1 VLTIHEN
8 PAGKFLFIGI
18 VKAKTRGD
26 MARVFCITAGFMLLF
41 FSGSATGQTAD
52 SVWQRSLK
60 KFGID
65 DYHGAIED
73 LDLILRKF
81 PGTASA
87 LYNRGIA
94 RLNLGDTEG
103 ACNDLNLARNA
114 GSRENRLA
122 LNYICDED
130 YLRDMMIKEYY
141 KKEKV
146 YPEFGYRPKYTKTDS
161 LRGTLNPDRTCFDV
175 QYYDLRV
182 KVIPAG
188 KKIEGL
194 NSIYFKVVEPTKTIQ
209 IDLLE
214 RYKVTS
220 VTMEG
225 SAIPYRRTGNVI
237 YADFPQTLNP
247 GETHT
252 VTIAYNGK
260 PIDAPNPPWDGGFVW
275 KKDKNKDFW
284 LGVACEHLG
293 ASSWWPNKDHL
304 SDKPDSMQIAIEI
317 PAGYQAVCNGNLRRV
332 EPVGRKNNLFTW
344 FVSYPINNYNVTFY
358 AGKYTAFSDTLTEG
372 GDTLLLDYNVL
383 TYNLDAARR
392 HFAQTKEVISFYNK
406 AFGFYPYRRDGFGL
420 VESSY
425 EGMEHQSAIAY
436 GNGYDKNS
444 GDEYRNKMYDYIIVH
459 EAAHEW
465 WGNSVTAADMAD
477 AWIHEGFAT
486 YAELMFLE
494 NRFGKD
500 EYMYELFQKGQYI
513 FNIWPLVQNR
523 GVNENTFASN
533 DIYNKGAMVLH
544 CLRCAINNDSLFF
557 GMIHDFSVKYR
568 YHTVNSDDFIRFVD
582 EYTGTDYTAF
592 FKKYLYETRLPM
604 LEYRYTRENGNLKLL
619 YHWTE
624 VDASFSL
631 PFGIGTDT
639 KKSYRL
645 TGTTEWQEMLIP
657 ETGWFKF
664 FNLMTDYEGCPDNAF
679 TYFRTRCINDAD
691 PGLANGT
698 K

>member
-1 VLTIHEN
+1 MK
-8 PAGKFLFIGI
+8 GKTKG
-18 VKAKTRGD
+18 
-26 MARVFCITAGFMLLF
+26 ARAYILRIAAATMLLF
-41 FSGSATGQTAD
+41 SAGKAEGQTAD

-60 KFGID
+60 KFGMD
-65 DYHGAIED
+65 DYHGAIDD
-73 LDLILRKF
+73 LNLILRKF

-103 ACNDLNLARNA
+103 ACNDLNNARNA

-122 LNYICDED
+122 LNYICDEE

-141 KKEKV
+141 KKEKI
-146 YPEFGYRPKYTKTDS
+146 YPEFGYRPRYTLSDS
-161 LRGTLNPDRTCFDV
+161 LRGGLNPDRTCFDV
-175 QYYDLRV
+175 YYYDLRV
-182 KVIPAG
+182 KVIPAT
-188 KKIEGL
+188 KKIEGS

-209 IDLLE
+209 IDLMA

-225 SAIPYRRTGNVI
+225 SKISFRRTGDVI
-237 YADFPQTLNP
+237 YVDFSQDLIP
-247 GETHT
+247 GDTRV
-252 VTIAYNGK
+252 VTITYRGK

-275 KKDKNKDFW
+275 RKDNNKNPW

-293 ASSWWPNKDHL
+293 ASSWWPTKDHL
-304 SDKPDSMQIAIEI
+304 SDKTDSMQIAIEI
-317 PAGYQAVCNGNLRRV
+317 PSGLQAICNGNLRRV
-332 EPVGRKNNLFTW
+332 EPVTRKSNLFTW

-358 AGKYTAFSDTLTEG
+358 AGKYAALSDTLTEG
-372 GDTLLLDYNVL
+372 NDTLRLDYNVL
-383 TYNLDAARR
+383 SYNVDAARR
-392 HFAQTKEVISFYNK
+392 HFEQTKEILSFYNR

-425 EGMEHQSAIAY
+425 EGMEHQGAIAY

-494 NRFGKD
+494 NRFGKE

-533 DIYNKGAMVLH
+533 DIYNKGAMLLH
-544 CLRCAINNDSLFF
+544 CLRCTINNDSLFF

-568 YHTVNSDDFIRFVD
+568 FRTVHSDDFIGFVHAR
-582 EYTGTDYTAF
+582 TGTDYTAF
-592 FKKYLYETRLPM
+592 FNKYLYETSLPRLT
-604 LEYRYTRENGNLKLL
+604 YRFTKENGNLKLS
-619 YHWTE
+619 YRWTE
-624 VDASFSL
+624 VGESFTM
-631 PFGIGTDT
+631 PFGISTDT
-639 KKSYRL
+639 KKSFRL
-645 TGTTEWQEMLIP
+645 VGTTEWQEMVIP
-657 ETGWFKF
+657 ETSWFNF
-664 FNLMTDYEGCPDNAF
+664 YNLMTDYEGCPDNAF
-679 TYFRTRCINDAD
+679 TYFRTHCVNEEDAG
-691 PGLANGT
+691 PSTAG